1 MRINILSTLLTV
13 ITVATL
19 SFSVPLAAADNPF
32 VGSWQLVSGKY
43 LDGKGKWIHYG
54 DLKLSAIKVIS
65 ANHFSFTT
73 MKNVGS
79 LDKPKQEFWAAGTGS
94 YTYSDTDYVEYPQ
107 LNSFGVAPDKPFAF
121 TYEINGDEWQTQRV
135 EKGELKEQELW
146 KKLD

>member
-1 MRINILSTLLTV
+1 MKHLYLRITLVIAALLGVQTSTL
-13 ITVATL
+13 
-19 SFSVPLAAADNPF
+19 AADNPF

-73 MKNVGS
+73 MKNVGT

-94 YTYSDTDYVEYPQ
+94 YTYSETDYIEYPQ

-121 TYEINGDEWQTQRV
+121 TYEIEGDKWQTQRV
-135 EKGELKEQELW
+135 ENGELKEQELW

>member
-1 MRINILSTLLTV
+1 MKHLYLRITLVIAALFGVQTSTL
-13 ITVATL
+13 
-19 SFSVPLAAADNPF
+19 AADNPF

-73 MKNVGS
+73 MKNIGT

-94 YTYSDTDYVEYPQ
+94 YTYSETDYIEYPQ

-121 TYEINGDEWQTQRV
+121 TYEIEGDKWQTQRV
-135 EKGELKEQELW
+135 ENGELKEQELW